1 MAPLPPESTARYFMD
16 YQVLLTNH
24 TMEIRATGVHS
35 PAALGTF
42 MGTLLTTL
50 APLVYT
56 ITVQGFRFAT
66 LGSTV
71 SNPVVTGIEGNTY
84 GTGVS
89 SSDSVPLCMNF
100 VGRSPLGRR
109 VRAMLFGYKSSIS
122 TYRLTGAES
131 APIATATS
139 QLNGSTTLFQ
149 AIDGGDPVWK
159 EYVNIMYNAYWQRAV
174 RA

>member
-16 YQVLLTNH
+16 YQTVLTNH

-42 MGTLLTTL
+42 MGTFLTTL
-50 APLVYT
+50 TPLLLT
-56 ITVQGFRFAT
+56 LTVQGFRFAA
-66 LGSTV
+66 LGSNV
-71 SNPVVTGIEGNTY
+71 SNPVLTGIEGNVY
-84 GTGVS
+84 GTGVA
-89 SSDSVPLCMNF
+89 SSDSVPYCLNF

-109 VRAMLFGYKSSIS
+109 VRAMLFGYKAAIS
-122 TYRLTGAES
+122 TFRLTGAES
-131 APIATATS
+131 APIATATA

-159 EYVNIMYNAYWQRAV
+159 EYANIMYNAYWQRAV